1 MEKCKFYELD
11 TYLKETED
19 QLLEAYGPA
28 PDIPEQDRP
37 ARPEILDQCCG
48 QLCKWMVIG
57 EGFPGEECYC
67 CTNPDCP
74 HNGIIYID
82 FDESAVI

>member
-57 EGFPGEECYC
+57 EGFPVEGCYGFERL
-67 CTNPDCP
+67 PAS
-74 HNGIIYID
+74 
-82 FDESAVI
+82 EAKSAQLRLLEAF